1 MPSLIQWV
9 QGTEQVLPTAMTPIH
24 GSGQNKDP
32 RQCKRLRKVVGM
44 AIRNR
49 TAITHAK
56 PYSVG
61 SGYTNCDQIHGRG
74 PGEIV
79 FRHMSVVQR
88 GVRSRE
94 LPPPQLETAWV
105 MSQPDVPHPAR
116 S

>member
-1 MPSLIQWV
+1 MPSLIQLV

-32 RQCKRLRKVVGM
+32 RQCKRPRKVVGM

-61 SGYTNCDQIHGRG
+61 SGYRTSPTNCG
-74 PGEIV
+74 PVRLAPTTVAGGEECV
-79 FRHMSVVQR
+79 
-88 GVRSRE
+88 
-94 LPPPQLETAWV
+94 
-105 MSQPDVPHPAR
+105 
-116 S
+116 